1 MKWKNK
7 KSRFLSML
15 FGRLSVALLGNMLA
29 GKGAK
34 TASQIWGDIGASD
47 QPSRVRQDFYCHLIL
62 WLILRY

>member
-1 MKWKNK
+1 
-7 KSRFLSML
+7 ML
-15 FGRLSVALLGNMLA
+15 FGRLSVTLLGNMLA

-47 QPSRVRQDFYCHLIL
+47 QPTRVRWDFYCHLIL